1 MTNLSSK
8 QASDYEAWSLN
19 EWLDHLSA
27 LHPKN
32 IEMGLGRVINV
43 FEQLDISFS
52 NQIVVTVAG
61 TNGKGTTCAFIE
73 QACLA
78 AGKKVGVYSSP
89 HLIDYTERVRINGV
103 DGSEQA
109 HCRAFQAVERAR
121 GEIPLTY
128 FEFGT
133 LAGLKFIHD
142 ANVDI
147 ALLEIGLGGRLDA
160 VNVVSPDIAVITS
173 IDLDHQDWLGDTKEL
188 VAAEKAGIMRP
199 NIPVVIGESVKY
211 HALIDAVASNEASA
225 WWQRQDFEYQVEND
239 VMTWTN
245 HDVSYLH
252 LPLPH
257 IPMQNVSTGLQVLQ
271 ILELGLTEEQIAH
284 VIKGTR
290 VPGRCQI
297 LSQSPKVMVDVAHN
311 PHATGYLLS
320 QIAKCDYNN
329 LFLVVGMLKDK
340 DIKASLADFSQLGAQ
355 WMLGGLDVPR
365 GATAG
370 EIKSVLDEQ
379 QKVLEFSTVAQA
391 FEKANAL
398 AHEQD
403 LIVVFGS
410 FFTVSDILR
419 LTNEGLNE

>member
-1 MTNLSSK
+1 MGS
-8 QASDYEAWSLN
+8 
-19 EWLDHLSA
+19 
-27 LHPKN
+27 
-32 IEMGLGRVINV
+32 EMCIR
-43 FEQLDISFS
+43 DR
-52 NQIVVTVAG
+52 
-61 TNGKGTTCAFIE
+61 
-73 QACLA
+73 CLA

-211 HALIDAVASNEASA
+211 QALIDAVASNNASA

-239 VMTWTN
+239 VLTWTN

-355 WMLGGLDVPR
+355 WMLGL
-365 GATAG
+365 
-370 EIKSVLDEQ
+370 S
-379 QKVLEFSTVAQA
+379 
-391 FEKANAL
+391 
-398 AHEQD
+398 
-403 LIVVFGS
+403 LIH
-410 FFTVSDILR
+410 I
-419 LTNEGLNE
+419 

>member
-8 QASDYEAWSLN
+8 QASDFEAWSLN

-32 IEMGLGRVINV
+32 IEMGLERVTNV
-43 FEQLDISFS
+43 FKQLDISFS
-52 NQIVVTVAG
+52 KQTVVTVAG

-160 VNVVSPDIAVITS
+160 VNIVSPDIAVITS

-199 NIPVVIGESVKY
+199 DIPVVIGEPVKY
-211 HALIDAVASNEASA
+211 HALIDAVASNNASA
-225 WWQRQDFEYQVEND
+225 WWQREDFDYQVEND
-239 VMTWTN
+239 VMSWTN
-245 HDVSYLH
+245 HDVSYSH

-271 ILELGLTEEQIAH
+271 ILELGLSEAKIAQ

-320 QIAKCDYNN
+320 QIAKCDYDN

-340 DIKASLADFSQLGAQ
+340 DIRASLADFSHLNAQ
-355 WMLGGLDVPR
+355 WMLGGLDMPR

-379 QKVLEFSTVAQA
+379 QKVLEFSTVAHA
-391 FEKANAL
+391 FEKASAL
-398 AHEQD
+398 ADEHD

>member
-1 MTNLSSK
+1 MTKLSSK
-8 QASDYEAWSLN
+8 QASDIEAWSLN
-19 EWLDHLSA
+19 EWLDHLSV

-32 IEMGLGRVINV
+32 IEMGLERVTKV
-43 FEQLDISFS
+43 FHQLDISFS
-52 NQIVVTVAG
+52 KQTVITVAG
-61 TNGKGTTCAFIE
+61 TNGKGTTCAFLE
-73 QACLA
+73 QACLE
-78 AGKKVGVYSSP
+78 AGKTVGVYSSP
-89 HLIDYTERVRINGV
+89 HLIDYTERVRINAE
-103 DGSEQA
+103 DASEQA

-121 GEIPLTY
+121 GDIPLTY

-133 LAGLKFIHD
+133 LAGLKLVHD
-142 ANVDI
+142 ANTDI
-147 ALLEIGLGGRLDA
+147 ALLEVGLGGRLDA
-160 VNVVSPDIAVITS
+160 VNVVSPDVAVITS
-173 IDLDHQDWLGDTKEL
+173 IDLDHQDWLGNTKEL

-199 NIPVVIGESVKY
+199 NIPVVIGEPVKY
-211 HALIDAVASNEASA
+211 QALIDAVSSNNASA
-225 WWQRQDFEYQVEND
+225 WWQGQDFKYQIEND
-239 VMTWTN
+239 VMNWGN
-245 HDVSYLH
+245 RDVSYLH

-271 ILELGLTEEQIAH
+271 ILELDLSEEQIAH
-284 VIKGTR
+284 VITDTR

-297 LSQSPKVMVDVAHN
+297 LSQSPKVMLDVAHN

-340 DIKASLADFSQLGAQ
+340 DIKASLADFSGLNAR

-365 GATAG
+365 GATAAD
-370 EIKSVLDEQ
+370 IKSVLDEQ

-398 AHEQD
+398 ADEQD

-410 FFTVSDILR
+410 FFTVSDILK
-419 LTNEGLNE
+419 LTKEG